1 MAPPAPTTSVRLCH
15 RPESGA
21 VTSLERAARRPGSAT
36 RGAAELPWEP
46 NRRRGRG
53 PSETPR
59 MGRLGLPPWS
69 AEPPRGVRVSQGGPQ
84 LGGGSG
90 KVRVKEGECPP
101 DTNPCKELC
110 QDDESCPPG
119 QKCCSTGCG
128 RVCRAYVFKG
138 MKRACPRIVR
148 KRSCVKSCISDETCP
163 DVKKCCTF
171 GCSQSCVAH
180 WTGSFYVSEDLAK
193 LISLALNLHSSC

>member
-1 MAPPAPTTSVRLCH
+1 MSSHLNLSIIRMLSSLFLLKALLAFAFLASW
-15 RPESGA
+15 
-21 VTSLERAARRPGSAT
+21 VTAGEH
-36 RGAAELPWEP
+36 
-46 NRRRGRG
+46 
-53 PSETPR
+53 
-59 MGRLGLPPWS
+59 
-69 AEPPRGVRVSQGGPQ
+69 
-84 LGGGSG
+84 
-90 KVRVKEGECPP
+90 VKEGECPP

-180 WTGSFYVSEDLAK
+180 WSLMANVLMTPFHVRSSAMGMPRVPWGINAAALAVATSAVETLREVCFLK
-193 LISLALNLHSSC
+193 FII